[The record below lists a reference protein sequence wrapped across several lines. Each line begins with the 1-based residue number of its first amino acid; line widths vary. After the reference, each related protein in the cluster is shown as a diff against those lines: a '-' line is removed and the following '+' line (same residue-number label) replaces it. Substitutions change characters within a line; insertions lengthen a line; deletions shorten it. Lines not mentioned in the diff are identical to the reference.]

1 MKLVLAATVVLAA
14 GVLLVASAVRLT
26 RDSRVIVTVSERSYG
41 HGRDRVW
48 VFSPHGRKPRAVVV
62 FVHGA
67 GDEKET
73 TPYYHRPWLRHLAL
87 EGYDV
92 LYPRYERTPGQA
104 DSLRHIV
111 SGVRLAMRHVPS
123 GLPAAAIGYSRGGR
137 LVVDYASVA
146 HGVPPVPR
154 GILSVFPAGA
164 MDPVLDLGSIAAGT
178 TVTILTGDRDEVVGT
193 TGANQLITQ
202 LAVSRFPYSNLRI
215 ARVRSHG
222 FFLATHLSALDDS
235 ADARAAFWAP
245 ADRIVAGVV
254 DASER
259 G

>member
-1 MKLVLAATVVLAA
+1 MKLVLAVVVLVAA
-14 GVLLVASAVRLT
+14 GVLLAASVLRLT
-26 RDSRVIVTVSERSYG
+26 QDSRVIVTVSERSYG

-48 VFSPHGRKPRAVVV
+48 VFSPQGRKPRAVVV

-92 LYPRYERTPGQA
+92 LYPKYERTPGQA
-104 DSLRHIV
+104 DSLQHLVTGARN
-111 SGVRLAMRHVPS
+111 GARHVPS

-146 HGVPPVPR
+146 DGVPPVPR
-154 GILSVFPAGA
+154 AILSVFPAGA
-164 MDPVLDLGSIAAGT
+164 IDPILDLRSIAAGT

-193 TGANQLITQ
+193 VGANQLITQ
-202 LAVSRFPYSNLRI
+202 LAASGFPYRNLRLG
-215 ARVRSHG
+215 RVRSHG

-245 ADRIVAGVV
+245 ADRLL
-254 DASER
+254 DALIEH
-259 G
+259 